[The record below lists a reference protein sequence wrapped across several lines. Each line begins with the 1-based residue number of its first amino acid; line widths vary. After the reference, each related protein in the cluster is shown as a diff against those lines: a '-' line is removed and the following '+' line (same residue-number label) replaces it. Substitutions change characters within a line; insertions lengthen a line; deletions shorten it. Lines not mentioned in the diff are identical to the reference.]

1 VDAVVADVA
10 HESGELAE
18 RIRLPPAVAGQ
29 AVAQGVGDC
38 ALELRRAV
46 AVDELVHC
54 GCCRAQA
61 LARRVPRALD
71 GGAELAGCCQEHAAA
86 VGLDCLPE
94 AAFCPGIKAERAEI
108 GDEDV
113 GLDAPQAL
121 LAEAVP
127 QPDYVRQYSR
137 AVHAYSYPGR

>member
-1 VDAVVADVA
+1 MRRANWLS
-10 HESGELAE
+10 ESASHL
-18 RIRLPPAVAGQ
+18 RLPGRLS
-29 AVAQGVGDC
+29 AQGVGDR

-61 LARRVPRALD
+61 LGRRVPRALD
-71 GGAELAGCCQEHAAA
+71 GGTEQAGRGQEHAAA

-94 AAFCPGIKAERAEI
+94 AAFGPRVKTERAEV

-121 LAEAVP
+121 LPEAVR
-127 QPDYVRQYSR
+127 QPDHVRQH
-137 AVHAYSYPGR
+137 AGPVHAYSYPGRSTRAGGR